1 MKTRE
6 TSRGRRA
13 WQPLLPRSANTEQ
26 LLSHLDLDAA
36 LSASLQHHA
45 AAEAL
50 QECPGHGQCTAL
62 RGDGGGGKENTVMLF
77 RVSSFLSFFILIFGC
92 METAGNVLLF
102 EKEFFGLLPFP
113 L

>member
-13 WQPLLPRSANTEQ
+13 WLPLLPRSANTEQ
-26 LLSHLDLDAA
+26 LLFHLDLDAA

-45 AAEAL
+45 AAEVL

-62 RGDGGGGKENTVMLF
+62 RGDGGGKENTVMLF

>member
-50 QECPGHGQCTAL
+50 QERPGHGQCTAL
-62 RGDGGGGKENTVMLF
+62 RGDGGGEGKHCYVVQSELF
-77 RVSSFLSFFILIFGC
+77 SFFLHFNFRLY
-92 METAGNVLLF
+92 GN
-102 EKEFFGLLPFP
+102 
-113 L
+113 